1 MNLSVVPL
9 STPSDTEA
17 FKTDVNYLI
26 KVSLLLASLGKVL
39 IINNIIDV
47 IQPSVSF
54 LQLLD
59 FVNSAIKDGPLP
71 WSVSLSIEKVK
82 TNIQWRK
89 TNEKDVENW
98 LRDFF
103 SKPRKNTD
111 DGFSEPA

>member
-39 IINNIIDV
+39 IINNIIDI

-54 LQLLD
+54 L
-59 FVNSAIKDGPLP
+59 
-71 WSVSLSIEKVK
+71 
-82 TNIQWRK
+82 
-89 TNEKDVENW
+89 
-98 LRDFF
+98 
-103 SKPRKNTD
+103 
-111 DGFSEPA
+111 